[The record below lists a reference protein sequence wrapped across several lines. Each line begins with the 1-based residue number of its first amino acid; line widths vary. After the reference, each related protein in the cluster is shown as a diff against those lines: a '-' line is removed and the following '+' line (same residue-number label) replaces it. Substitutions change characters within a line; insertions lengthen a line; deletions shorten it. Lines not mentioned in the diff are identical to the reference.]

1 MNKTQK
7 FLCAAVAVVLLLILP
22 FSLPSGAMP
31 DDVKTRLLEEVW
43 EEDEGEDLFARLFTG
58 ASAEEQP
65 LTPLP
70 IDFTPGRKPNKEAFT
85 ESGYTDASISLQL
98 ETREEDGVVW
108 RLAFVQISHPSQLRT
123 ATAGSLQSSRV
134 AMISAMAKKNNAIIA
149 MNANYMAN
157 NPTKT
162 TFEYRMGKKVRSKNN
177 NLKDMLIIDE
187 NGDMNLFIGKDKM
200 KQIAAFQAEGH
211 EIINAFTFGPAL
223 VVDGALRT
231 IPKDYGYNPNGPEP
245 RIALG
250 QLDAL
255 SYVIVLAEG
264 RVEDTKD
271 GVTQQTLAEFMYNL
285 GCMQAYNFDGGN
297 SATLVYN
304 GGYYQQRSE
313 NNERAQSDM
322 IYFATLIDH
331 QE

>member
-7 FLCAAVAVVLLLILP
+7 FLCAAVALALLLVLP

-43 EEDEGEDLFARLFTG
+43 DEDEGEDMFGRLFPSV
-58 ASAEEQP
+58 SAAELP
-65 LTPLP
+65 LEPLP
-70 IDFTPGRKPNKEAFT
+70 IDFTPGRLPNKEAFI
-85 ESGYTDASISLQL
+85 ENGYTDASISLQL
-98 ETREEDGVVW
+98 ETREEEGVVW

-134 AMISAMAKKNNAIIA
+134 AKISAMAEKNNAIIA
-149 MNANYMAN
+149 MNANYIAN

-162 TFEYRMGKKVRSKNN
+162 SFEYRMGEKIRSKNN
-177 NLKDMLIIDE
+177 NVKDMLIIDE
-187 NGDMNLFIGKDKM
+187 NGDMNLFVGKDKPD
-200 KQIAAFQAEGH
+200 QIAAFLAEGH
-211 EIINAFTFGPAL
+211 QIINAFTFGPAL
-223 VVDGALRT
+223 VSDGVLLS
-231 IPKDYGYNPNGPEP
+231 IPKDYGYNPNGKEP

-264 RVEDTKD
+264 RTQDSQ
-271 GVTQQTLAEFMYNL
+271 GVTQHELAEFMYNL
-285 GCMQAYNFDGGN
+285 GCMQAFNFDGGN

-304 GGYYQQRSE
+304 GGYYQHKSE
-313 NNERAQSDM
+313 SNERAQSDM

-331 QE
+331 EK

>member
-1 MNKTQK
+1 MKKTQK
-7 FLCAAVAVVLLLILP
+7 ILCASIAFALLMILP

-43 EEDEGEDLFARLFTG
+43 EEDEGEDMFSGLFTG
-58 ASAEEQP
+58 ALAAELP
-65 LTPLP
+65 LEPLP

-98 ETREEDGVVW
+98 EVREEEGVVW

-134 AMISAMAKKNNAIIA
+134 AKISAMAEKNNAIIA

-162 TFEYRMGKKVRSKNN
+162 SFEYRMGEKVRSKNN
-177 NLKDMLIIDE
+177 NVKDMLIIDE
-187 NGDMNLFIGKDKM
+187 NGDMHLFVGRNKPE
-200 KQIAAFQAEGH
+200 QIAAFQAEGH
-211 EIINAFTFGPAL
+211 QIINAFTFGPAL
-223 VVDGALRT
+223 VVDGALQT
-231 IPKDYGYNPNGPEP
+231 ISKDYGYNPGGKEP

-250 QLDAL
+250 QMDAL

-264 RVEDTKD
+264 RTQDSK
-271 GVTQQTLAEFMYNL
+271 GVTQHELAEFMYNL
-285 GCMQAYNFDGGN
+285 GCMQAFNFDGGN

-313 NNERAQSDM
+313 SNERAQSDM

-331 QE
+331 EK